1 MGVIFKIAIRNM
13 KRRKARYI
21 LTTITL
27 VIGVAL
33 FGGILIARDSFK
45 VMFVKDID
53 NRMGTADILIRE
65 SELHDG
71 WFRPSALEDI
81 EDLPH
86 IDYISYRI
94 AGFDVYTSW
103 TPNGNQIENST
114 RTSVYGI
121 DIESDDEE
129 ELGSRPY
136 IIDSDVDGD
145 TIEELL
151 DEGLS
156 DYGKNTIVITMP
168 KIIFNQRFTGSFN
181 VKVRIDIIKGIN
193 TIIAPTS
200 INSGDIVSPVVIS
213 SSKIPG

>member
-13 KRRKARYI
+13 KRRKLRYI

-65 SELHDG
+65 SETQDG
-71 WFRPSALEDI
+71 WFKPRHLEDI

-86 IDYISYRI
+86 VEYVSYRI
-94 AGFDVYTSW
+94 AGFNVYTSW
-103 TPNGNQIENST
+103 VPGGNQIENST
-114 RTSVYGI
+114 RTAVYGI
-121 DIESDDEE
+121 DIDSSDEE
-129 ELGSRPY
+129 ELGAKPY
-136 IIDSDVDGD
+136 ILDSDVSGD

-151 DEGLS
+151 DHGGNS
-156 DYGKNTIVITMP
+156 IVITESL
-168 KIIFNQRFTGSFN
+168 KIKLGKNFDASDEIFILP
-181 VKVRIDIIKGIN
+181 IDYHLILL
-193 TIIAPTS
+193 A
-200 INSGDIVSPVVIS
+200 
-213 SSKIPG
+213 